1 MVTSVMKL
9 GDDYFLAGNL
19 WQTLTVYLKTKTS
32 FAYKRFYSQGF
43 RLSSSHVQM
52 WELDHKEGRALKNN
66 AFEVRDWRRF
76 ESPLDSKEIKPVNPK
91 GNHPWILTG
100 RTDAEAEAPILWPP
114 DVKSWLTRKDPDAR
128 ENRRQNEKKVTGDEM
143 IEWYH
148 WFNGHELVQPLRDGE
163 GQGGLACCSPW
174 GLNWTQLGNW
184 TTGMRYEVEHVLI
197 CHLYLY
203 FGEMSVQT
211 ASCFKIGLFCNDPH
225 GNRIFK
231 KNEYNWLTLLCRRN

>member
-1 MVTSVMKL
+1 MITSWQESYDKPRQCIKKQRHHLPTNVCIVKVFVFPVVM
-9 GDDYFLAGNL
+9 YRCES
-19 WQTLTVYLKTKTS
+19 WTI
-32 FAYKRFYSQGF
+32 KRAEHW
-43 RLSSSHVQM
+43 RI
-52 WELDHKEGRALKNN
+52 D

-100 RTDAEAEAPILWPP
+100 WTDAEAEAQILWPP
-114 DVKSWLTRKDPDAR
+114 DVKSRLTRKDPDAR

-174 GLNWTQLGNW
+174 GLNWTQLGDW
-184 TTGMRYEVEHVLI
+184 TTAMRYEVENVLI

-211 ASCFKIGLFCNDPH
+211 ASCFKIGLFCNDLH

-231 KNEYNWLTLLCRRN
+231 KSEYNWLTLLYRRN